1 MNQKNDR
8 SLYNQFLEQILKEFP
23 TLNERIIFYFISAG
37 EQYSKCQ
44 CMPYRMVYDMML
56 VYGIMWENRNGAYSI
71 IPVTNDIMNLWKM
84 QEKDLFA
91 EARKNTPCLL
101 PVCLQPIEEMLS
113 HVLATEEKK
122 EVRTD
127 MYVLTNRNGCLGAA
141 AMLYENVLKRFAESL
156 DSDLYILPS
165 SVHEVILLPIWGQE
179 KEILQNMVVEI
190 NEKEV
195 QKKDILSNT
204 VYRYLRK
211 TDQIVK

>member
-1 MNQKNDR
+1 
-8 SLYNQFLEQILKEFP
+8 
-23 TLNERIIFYFISAG
+23 
-37 EQYSKCQ
+37 
-44 CMPYRMVYDMML
+44 
-56 VYGIMWENRNGAYSI
+56 
-71 IPVTNDIMNLWKM
+71 
-84 QEKDLFA
+84 
-91 EARKNTPCLL
+91 
-101 PVCLQPIEEMLS
+101 
-113 HVLATEEKK
+113 
-122 EVRTD
+122 
-127 MYVLTNRNGCLGAA
+127 MYVLTSRYGYLGAA

-179 KEILQNMVVEI
+179 KEILQNMVGEI